1 MNTGYLGLYYH
12 FSAAKQSQT
21 VFAWMF
27 KPKRRGGLQAASA
40 PSSCCSSTASA
51 HPASHSPTAACPDS
65 GMMVNESQ
73 VAKAIIAQLVCF
85 PPFPEAALSTVQPCS
100 SDEGER
106 ANTGSDNSAAG
117 LNPPTHEP
125 TLLKTGKFLMSHKEK
140 GKLKKL
146 TNTALKNTA
155 FGNNGVAAEMIW
167 HGFVQDCFCFFFS
180 LTSLVLFCFFNY
192 RHSTGNV

>member
-1 MNTGYLGLYYH
+1 MGSGCH
-12 FSAAKQSQT
+12 FTSPCNEYRIFGSLLSFFSSQT

-65 GMMVNESQ
+65 GMMANESQ
-73 VAKAIIAQLVCF
+73 VAEAIIAQLVCF
-85 PPFPEAALSTVQPCS
+85 PPFPEAQS
-100 SDEGER
+100 SR
-106 ANTGSDNSAAG
+106 AAQTKGKEQTPAV
-117 LNPPTHEP
+117 T
-125 TLLKTGKFLMSHKEK
+125 TLLPASIRLRTSQHSKTGKFLMSHKEK

-155 FGNNGVAAEMIW
+155 FGNNGVAAEMI
-167 HGFVQDCFCFFFS
+167 
-180 LTSLVLFCFFNY
+180 
-192 RHSTGNV
+192 

>member
-1 MNTGYLGLYYH
+1 MGSGCH
-12 FSAAKQSQT
+12 FTSPCNEYRIFGSLLSFFSSQT

-65 GMMVNESQ
+65 GMMANESQ
-73 VAKAIIAQLVCF
+73 VAEAIIAQLVCS

-125 TLLKTGKFLMSHKEK
+125 TL
-140 GKLKKL
+140 
-146 TNTALKNTA
+146 KNWQVPYVT
-155 FGNNGVAAEMIW
+155 
-167 HGFVQDCFCFFFS
+167 
-180 LTSLVLFCFFNY
+180 
-192 RHSTGNV
+192 